1 MVKGLAHVCFV
12 VKNLEASR
20 KFYCDG
26 LGLKP
31 AFEFRNARGEW
42 VGVYLHVG
50 ERTFIELFAG
60 APGGAASDASY
71 KHICIEVDDVAAE
84 VARIRR
90 AGIEIGDAK
99 MGADGSWQAWLS
111 DPDGNRIELH
121 GYTAESRQREYL
133 ANPTRPGP
141 AVTL

>member
-12 VKNLEASR
+12 VKSLEASR

-31 AFEFRNARGEW
+31 AFEFRNARGER
-42 VGVYLHVG
+42 VGLYLHLG

-60 APGGAASDASY
+60 GPGAAAPDASFR
-71 KHICIEVDDVAAE
+71 HICIEVDDVAAE

-90 AGIEIGDAK
+90 AGIEIGDPK
-99 MGADGSWQAWLS
+99 LGADRSWQAWLS

-121 GYTAESRQREYL
+121 GYTVESSQCRFL
-133 ANPTRPGP
+133 SDPARPAAP
-141 AVTL
+141 VIV